1 MSEEETRRAD
11 LSERELVVQTCRAD
25 LSGRKLVGELV
36 GEIVKCEYVE
46 KKCEIKEIAF
56 IQRQLMSKSKRQLE

>member
-1 MSEEETRRAD
+1 MLLLFFEQVWYQTTYPVEV
-11 LSERELVVQTCRAD
+11 LVEFE
-25 LSGRKLVGELV
+25 S
-36 GEIVKCEYVE
+36 VE